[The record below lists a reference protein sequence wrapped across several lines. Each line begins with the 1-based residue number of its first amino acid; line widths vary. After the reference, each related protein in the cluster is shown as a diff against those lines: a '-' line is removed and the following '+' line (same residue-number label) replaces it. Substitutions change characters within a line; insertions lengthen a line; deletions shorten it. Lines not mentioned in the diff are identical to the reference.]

1 MARKLKF
8 SPKINMPGPGLFDL
22 DGDIAPST
30 PIPTPE
36 ATPIPDLNDP
46 GLAGLDFTI
55 NIKAPGQ
62 QNRPSAEIDRIA
74 IDTARLNATDSILFM
89 SFGSGSSGNCSY
101 IGGRTGGFLIDA
113 GVDIDKVRDGLKAN
127 GLSLDHIKGVCL
139 THDHSDHV
147 RYVYSLV
154 RKRPSIGGYCTPKTL
169 SGIMR
174 RHSISRRLKDYHRPI
189 YKEFAFQI
197 GEFEITAFDVSHD
210 GTDNSGFFIRH
221 GDNTMAV
228 ATDLGH
234 ISPRV
239 DYYMRQARYIVIE
252 SNYDSDMLATGPYP
266 MHLKARIAADNGH
279 MDNAATA
286 RFLAEIASPRLTH
299 IFLCHLS
306 QDNNTPDL
314 ALTAIREA
322 LLQSGITAIGDCSG
336 SLEARKCPM
345 QLMVLPRFDATP
357 LITLRH
363 E

>member
-8 SPKINMPGPGLFDL
+8 SPKINIQGPGLFDL
-22 DGDIAPST
+22 DGDRTPSIN
-30 PIPTPE
+30 IPTPDVPPNTDLR
-36 ATPIPDLNDP
+36 TPDP
-46 GLAGLDFTI
+46 AGLDFKI
-55 NIKAPGQ
+55 NIKAPSQ
-62 QNRPSAEIDRIA
+62 QRRQPVEIDRMA
-74 IDTARLNATDSILFM
+74 IDTSRLNAADSIMFM

-101 IGGRTGGFLIDA
+101 VGDSNGGFLIDA
-113 GVDIDKVRDGLKAN
+113 GVDIDKVRDGLRAN
-127 GLSLDHIKGVCL
+127 GLSIDNIKGVCL
-139 THDHSDHV
+139 THDHGDHV
-147 RYVYSLV
+147 RYVYNLV
-154 RKRPSIGGYCTPKTL
+154 RKRPSIGVYCTPKTL

-197 GEFEITAFDVSHD
+197 GGFEITAFDVSHD

-221 GDNTMAV
+221 GDNTMTV

-239 DYYMRQARYIVIE
+239 DHYMRQARYIVIE
-252 SNYDSDMLATGPYP
+252 SNYDSDMLAAGTYP

-279 MDNAATA
+279 MDNTATA
-286 RFLAEIASPRLTH
+286 RFLAEIASPYLTH

-314 ALTAIREA
+314 ALSTTRNA
-322 LLQSGITAIGDCSG
+322 LLQSGISAIGDCSE
-336 SLEARKCPM
+336 SLEARKCPV

-363 E
+363 D